1 MVMPRRIYIFD
12 TTLRDG
18 EQSPGVSLM
27 QHEKLEIARQLARLG
42 VDVIEAGFPIASPGE
57 AEAVKLIAEQVG
69 TADGPVI
76 AALARAVK
84 QDIDVAG
91 ESLKPAKK
99 KRIHTFIATSDIH
112 MQYKLKMTRE
122 QVLEAAI
129 NAVKWARN
137 YTDDVEFS
145 AEDATRSDPE
155 FLCQVFEAAIDAGA
169 TTINIPDTVGYALPH
184 EFGKLVRTVIER
196 VPNIHKVQF
205 ISVHCHN
212 DLGLAVA
219 NSLAGIMA
227 GANQVECTINGIGER
242 AGNTSLEEVVMAI
255 YCRHQVLDCY
265 TNIRHDQIIRTSRLV
280 SDLTG
285 MPVQPNKAIVGAN
298 AFRHE
303 SGIHQHGV
311 LSNPLTYEI
320 IDPKVVGLPG
330 SGIVLG
336 KHSGRHAL
344 EAKLK
349 ELGYQ
354 LTKEQLNEVFK
365 RFKELADRKKY
376 ITDADLESLV
386 ADTVHAVPADEVV
399 YHLDYMHVVSGK
411 GTVPT
416 ATVRI
421 RKDGNELLASETGVG
436 PIDAVYRT
444 IAKLVEETHRL
455 TDFQVRS
462 VGPGTDAVADVV
474 VRIEDEQGNI
484 FIGHGISPD
493 TIEAA
498 TKAYLQAIN
507 RLAYYH
513 RRRIPTPQRGG
524 EV

>member
-1 MVMPRRIYIFD
+1 MPRRIYIFD

-27 QHEKLEIARQLARLG
+27 QHEKLEIAKQLARLG

-57 AEAVKLIAEQVG
+57 AAAVKLIAEKVG
-69 TADGPVI
+69 TSDGPVI
-76 AALARAVK
+76 AGLARAVK

-91 ESLKPAKK
+91 EALKPAKK

-129 NAVKWARN
+129 NAVKYARN

-145 AEDATRSDPE
+145 AEDATRSAPE

-184 EFGKLVRTVIER
+184 EFGQLVRTVVER

-205 ISVHCHN
+205 LSVHCHN

-219 NSLAGIMA
+219 NSIAGIMA

-255 YCRHQVLDCY
+255 YCRQQILDCH

-285 MPVQPNKAIVGAN
+285 MPIQPNKAIVGAN

-320 IDPKVVGLPG
+320 LDPKVVGLSG

-349 ELGYQ
+349 ELGYL

-376 ITDADLESLV
+376 ITDADLESIV
-386 ADTVHAVPADEVV
+386 ADTVHTVPADEVI
-399 YHLDYMHVVSGK
+399 YQLDYMHVVSGK

-444 IAKLVEETHRL
+444 IAKLVGEQHRL
-455 TDFQVRS
+455 VDFQVRS

-474 VRIEDEQGNI
+474 VRIEDEQSNI
-484 FIGHGISPD
+484 FVGHGISPD

-507 RLAYYH
+507 RLAYHH
-513 RRRIPTPQRGG
+513 RRKFPMPQRGG

>member
-1 MVMPRRIYIFD
+1 MPKRIYIFD

-76 AALARAVK
+76 AGLARAVK
-84 QDIDVAG
+84 QDIDIAG
-91 ESLKPAKK
+91 EALKPAKK

-184 EFGKLVRTVIER
+184 EFGKLVRTVVEQ
-196 VPNIHKVQF
+196 VPNIQKVQF

-255 YCRHQVLDCY
+255 YCRHQVLECY
-265 TNIRHDQIIRTSRLV
+265 TSIRHDQIIRTSRLV

-455 TDFQVRS
+455 VDFQVRS

-474 VRIEDEQGNI
+474 VRIEDEQANI

-513 RRRIPTPQRGG
+513 RHRIPTPQRGG

>member
-1 MVMPRRIYIFD
+1 MPRRIYIFD

-27 QHEKLEIARQLARLG
+27 RHEKLEIAKQLARLK

-57 AEAVKLIAEQVG
+57 AAAVRLIAEEVG
-69 TADGPVI
+69 TTEGPII

-84 QDIDVAG
+84 KDIEVAG
-91 ESLKPAKK
+91 EALKPAKK
-99 KRIHTFIATSDIH
+99 KRLHTFIATSDIH
-112 MQYKLKMTRE
+112 LRYKLKMTRK
-122 QVLEAAI
+122 QVLDTVI
-129 NAVKWARN
+129 RAVKEARN

-169 TTINIPDTVGYALPH
+169 AAINIPDTVGYALPE
-184 EFGKLVRTVIER
+184 EFKGLVRTVFEK

-205 ISVHCHN
+205 VSVHCHN

-242 AGNTSLEEVVMAI
+242 AGNASLEEIVMAL
-255 YCRHQVLDCY
+255 YCRGQVLDCV
-265 TNIRHDQIIRTSRLV
+265 TNICYDQIARTSRLV
-280 SDLTG
+280 SELTG

-320 IDPKVVGLPG
+320 IDPKIIGLSG
-330 SGIVLG
+330 SGLVLG

-344 EAKLK
+344 EAKLR
-349 ELGYQ
+349 EMGYQ
-354 LTKEQLNEVFK
+354 LTKERLEEVFQ
-365 RFKELADRKKY
+365 RFKELSDRKKQ
-376 ITDADLESLV
+376 ITDADIESLV
-386 ADTVHAVPADEVV
+386 ADMVHAVPDGEII
-399 YHLDYMHVVSGK
+399 YTLDYMHVVSGK

-421 RKDGNELLASETGVG
+421 RTDEKELLASETGVG

-444 IAKLVEETHRL
+444 IAKLVREPHRL
-455 TDFQVRS
+455 VDFHVRS

-474 VRIEDEQGNI
+474 VRVEDEKGNI
-484 FIGHGISPD
+484 FVGHGISPD

-498 TKAYLQAIN
+498 TRAYLQALN
-507 RLAYYH
+507 RLAYH
-513 RRRIPTPQRGG
+513 SRRRLPIPRRGG